1 MGILYTVQY
10 VHWVQYVYFMCTKTR
25 CIPLR
30 LLHSRPAQFFLR
42 RYRLSFE
49 HLRELPQQSLFNSEK
64 ILWLGRGNLSLKF
77 ETYQKLSQI
86 FFNQVSLCGECG
98 VGGGWQCLHQLADAG
113 PAAAGQNTLH
123 AAPHHALPRGNQ
135 IEQSIGYPPT
145 TNVHG
150 PMHRIRILQKG
161 RQRSSMQSG

>member
-1 MGILYTVQY
+1 MYTEYSMSTLCAQKPDV
-10 VHWVQYVYFMCTKTR
+10 FR
-25 CIPLR
+25 CVCYIR
-30 LLHSRPAQFFLR
+30 DQ
-42 RYRLSFE
+42 LSFFCE
-49 HLRELPQQSLFNSEK
+49 DTDYLLNIYGNCPSSHCL
-64 ILWLGRGNLSLKF
+64 ILKKYYGWDGGNLSLKF

-98 VGGGWQCLHQLADAG
+98 VGGGWQCLHQLADTG